1 MIVLS
6 YRFADFL
13 GTTVNG
19 QQTTEG
25 CRTTRCLVDSLSC
38 SLAKQKSRG
47 LVVSEKLTADQY
59 IGILFLPVP
68 WLGIDRKGYNLQHII
83 LP

>member
-19 QQTTEG
+19 QQTTED

-38 SLAKQKSRG
+38 EAKVSLTRC
-47 LVVSEKLTADQY
+47 LVVLRSKSLVD
-59 IGILFLPVP
+59 L
-68 WLGIDRKGYNLQHII
+68 
-83 LP
+83 

>member
-19 QQTTEG
+19 QQTTED

-38 SLAKQKSRG
+38 SLAKQKSC
-47 LVVSEKLTADQY
+47 
-59 IGILFLPVP
+59 
-68 WLGIDRKGYNLQHII
+68 
-83 LP
+83 

>member
-19 QQTTEG
+19 QQTTED

-38 SLAKQKSRG
+38 SLAKQKSG
-47 LVVSEKLTADQY
+47 
-59 IGILFLPVP
+59 
-68 WLGIDRKGYNLQHII
+68 
-83 LP
+83 

>member
-19 QQTTEG
+19 QQTTED
-25 CRTTRCLVDSLSC
+25 CRTTRCLVVLRS
-38 SLAKQKSRG
+38 KS
-47 LVVSEKLTADQY
+47 LVVL
-59 IGILFLPVP
+59 
-68 WLGIDRKGYNLQHII
+68 
-83 LP
+83 